1 MKDEEKTKSQLI
13 DELTELRHHISA
25 SKEFNM
31 SKLQELEK
39 ILEILP
45 IGIVHLDSDFRFI
58 SANKCF
64 YDMVGLSENDLT
76 GKPCYET
83 VGEYSD
89 DSSRTG
95 LEKICSFCKKSEC
108 FKSKKPT
115 FIERPLGNSIINVT
129 TIPELSSNGR
139 ITGFFEII
147 EDITERKQKESE
159 AIRANQLATLG
170 ELAAGVAHE
179 INNPINGVVNYAQV
193 LVDKMLSGSKE
204 LDIAQRIVKEGNR
217 VSEIVHSLLN
227 FARQNQD
234 KKVSLNMSD
243 ILSEALTLTMAQ
255 LHKDNIHLDIHMPEH
270 IPNVLANQHQM
281 QQVYLNILN
290 NARYAVNQKY
300 TNLSEDKKIEIR
312 GDGKVTVNNA
322 PYVRI
327 SFLDYGTGISS
338 ENLHK
343 VTNPFFTTKPPG
355 IGTGLG
361 LSISDDIIKQHGGSL
376 RLESKLGEFTKVIID
391 LPVMEKDE
399 N

>member
-1 MKDEEKTKSQLI
+1 MKDEEKTKNQLI
-13 DELTELRHHISA
+13 KELTELRHHIST
-25 SKEFNM
+25 SKEFNT

-45 IGIVHLDSDFRFI
+45 IGIVHLDADFRFI
-58 SANKCF
+58 SVNKFF
-64 YDMVGLSENDLT
+64 YDMVGLTENDLK
-76 GKPCYET
+76 GRRCYET

-89 DSSRTG
+89 DSSRKG
-95 LEKICSFCKKSEC
+95 LEKICSFCKKNEC
-108 FKSKKPT
+108 FESKKPT
-115 FIERPLGNSIINVT
+115 VIERPLGNSIINVT
-129 TIPELSSNGR
+129 TIPELSANGN
-139 ITGFFEII
+139 ITGFLEVI
-147 EDITERKQKESE
+147 EDITGRKQKESE

-234 KKVSLNMSD
+234 EKMSVNISD
-243 ILSEALTLTMAQ
+243 ILSETLTLTMAQ
-255 LHKDNIHLDIHMPEH
+255 LHKDNIHMDIHMPGNLPQ
-270 IPNVLANQHQM
+270 ILANQQQM

-290 NARYAVNQKY
+290 NARYALNQKH
-300 TNLSEDKKIEIR
+300 TNLDEYKKIEIR
-312 GDGKVTVNNA
+312 GDGKVTMNDA

-338 ENLHK
+338 DNLPK
-343 VTNPFFTTKPPG
+343 VTNPFFTTKPSG

-361 LSISDDIIKQHGGSL
+361 LSISDDIIKDHGGSL
-376 RLESKLGEFTKVIID
+376 RLESKQGEFTKVIID